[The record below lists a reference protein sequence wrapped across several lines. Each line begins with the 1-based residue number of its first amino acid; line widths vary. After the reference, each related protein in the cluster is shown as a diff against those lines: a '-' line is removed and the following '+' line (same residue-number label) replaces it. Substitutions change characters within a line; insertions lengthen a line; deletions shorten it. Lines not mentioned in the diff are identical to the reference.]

1 MGLRS
6 RIAIRRARPAA
17 ATTVTETSRQV
28 SDVAATRHP
37 SAPSPRP
44 EAETITRVEPAVGV
58 LRSPELGEVWRRR
71 ELLYFLALR
80 DVKVRYKQTAF
91 GVSWALLQPV
101 LMVLLFSLVFGRLA
115 KIPSA
120 GLPYP
125 VFAFAALVPWTFFAN
140 AVTAGS
146 NSVVATPNLVTKTYF
161 PRVLMPL
168 ASVLSGLPDVAIA
181 TVVLI
186 VTTFAYGIVP
196 GPQAILIVPLLLLAL
211 LAATGVALVLGALNV
226 EYRDVR
232 YALPFLIQLWL
243 FATPVVY
250 PSSLAGEPWRTII
263 GINPMAGV
271 VEGFRW
277 ALLGEKPA
285 PNSLL
290 LVSIGATVILVA
302 VGLLYFRRVED
313 RFADV
318 I

>member
-1 MGLRS
+1 VEPVTRLEPAS
-6 RIAIRRARPAA
+6 VLRPADLA
-17 ATTVTETSRQV
+17 
-28 SDVAATRHP
+28 DVWKH
-37 SAPSPRP
+37 
-44 EAETITRVEPAVGV
+44 
-58 LRSPELGEVWRRR
+58 R

-91 GVSWALLQPV
+91 GVGWALLQPV

-140 AVTAGS
+140 GVLAGS
-146 NSVVATPNLVTKTYF
+146 NSVVSTPNLVTKIYF
-161 PRVLMPL
+161 PRVLMPT
-168 ASVLSGLPDVAIA
+168 ASVLSGVPDVAIA
-181 TVVLI
+181 SAVLL
-186 VTTFAYGIVP
+186 VTTLAYGIVP
-196 GPQAILIVPLLLLAL
+196 GPEALLLLPLLLLAML
-211 LAATGVALVLGALNV
+211 TAVGVALWLGALNV

-232 YALPFLIQLWL
+232 YTLPFLIQLWL

-277 ALLGEKPA
+277 ALLDARPA
-285 PNSLL
+285 PGGLL
-290 LVSIGATVILVA
+290 LASIGTAVA
-302 VGLLYFRRVED
+302 VFVTGYLYFRHVED

>member
-1 MGLRS
+1 MQDRS
-6 RIAIRRARPAA
+6 R
-17 ATTVTETSRQV
+17 QML
-28 SDVAATRHP
+28 DVASTEEK
-37 SAPSPRP
+37 APTPVHGIEP
-44 EAETITRVEPAVGV
+44 VTRVEPPS
-58 LRSPELGEVWRRR
+58 LWRSLDLGEIWHHR

-91 GVSWALLQPV
+91 GVGWALLQPV
-101 LMVLLFSLVFGRLA
+101 LMVLLFSLVFGRLV

-125 VFAFAALVPWTFFAN
+125 VFVFAALVPWTFFAN

-146 NSVVATPNLVTKTYF
+146 NSVVATPNLVTKIYF
-161 PRVLMPL
+161 PRVLMPT

-181 TVVLI
+181 SAVLL
-186 VTTFAYGIVP
+186 VTTLAYGIVP
-196 GPQAILIVPLLLLAL
+196 GPQALLLLPLLLLAML
-211 LAATGVALVLGALNV
+211 TATGVALWLGALNV

-232 YALPFLIQLWL
+232 YTLPFLIQLWL

-250 PSSLAGEPWRTII
+250 PSSLAGEPWQTIM

-277 ALLGEKPA
+277 ALLDAQPA
-285 PNSLL
+285 PGALL
-290 LVSIGATVILVA
+290 LASIGAAVA
-302 VGLLYFRRVED
+302 VFATGFVYFRRVED